1 MHQNVLMLDGNVLT
15 DLGDGTEHVIVACE
29 EAPCDIILLTNME
42 IIFIHF
48 QVRLLWLKV
57 CIKHTDLSS

>member
-1 MHQNVLMLDGNVLT
+1 MLDGNVLT
-15 DLGDGTEHVIVACE
+15 DLGDGTEQVFVACE
-29 EAPCDIILLTNME
+29 EVPSDIILLINVE
-42 IIFIHF
+42 IIFIYF